1 LEKRAMNYYIEV
13 KRGREILQEHS
24 VVCVEKDIEQVLAWL
39 IFLVKDIAEKITV
52 YTHEGLHN
60 SDTIKEVTRIVLPE
74 A

>member
-1 LEKRAMNYYIEV
+1 LGKRAMKYYIEV
-13 KRGREILQEHS
+13 KKGREILQEHS

-39 IFLVKDIAEKITV
+39 IFLVKDIEEKITV

-60 SDTIKEVTRIVLPE
+60 SHNIKEVTRIVLPE